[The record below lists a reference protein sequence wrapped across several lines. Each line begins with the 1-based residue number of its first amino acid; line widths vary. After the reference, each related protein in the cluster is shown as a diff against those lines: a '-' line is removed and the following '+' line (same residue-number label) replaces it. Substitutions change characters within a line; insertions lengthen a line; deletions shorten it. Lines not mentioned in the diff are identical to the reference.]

1 MKNQTTNHDVKE
13 TKIITAPL
21 EMSPAVLNS
30 GGLIPAGFGN
40 FLFPGVSNPLATFFP
55 FGIKVKQWVKP
66 NISRDH
72 IIRVTVGLRP
82 HRPSGFVVRS
92 ESLGSKTLV
101 HNYGHGGSGWSLS
114 WGTASLVADEVQ
126 KTSAKKIA
134 VMGSGIN
141 GLTTARLLQR
151 YGYEVV
157 IYTKDMPPN
166 VTSNFA
172 GAGWSPTA
180 TLVDEGK
187 YTPEFKKLLTKT
199 ARISHRFFQDF
210 IGIERY
216 GVEYQEGYAAD
227 DAPPVAH
234 GADYIGSDIEDLVG
248 ETEDM
253 AEGTTPFQYKH
264 VTKHWSMRYQVPR
277 YLAAMQDDFRIAGGM
292 VITKEFKRPE
302 DIDALPEMVVVNCM
316 GLGTKEVFN
325 DPELMPIR
333 GQLTH
338 LIPQPELT
346 YRFGVASAGLN
357 FNPRGDALS
366 CGGSTIPN
374 IWDSTPD
381 PHEVDRVIDGLI
393 SNVETRFKL
402 S

>member
-1 MKNQTTNHDVKE
+1 MNESQN
-13 TKIITAPL
+13 ITAPL
-21 EMSPAVLNS
+21 EMTPAMLQS

-40 FLFPGVSNPLATFFP
+40 FLFPGVRAPLATFFP
-55 FGIKVKQWVKP
+55 FGIKVREWVKP
-66 NISRDH
+66 KISHDH

-82 HRPSGFVVRS
+82 HRPSGFVVRA
-92 ESLGSKTLV
+92 EALGSKTLI

-114 WGTASLVADEVQ
+114 WGCAALVADEVK
-126 KTSAKKIA
+126 KTPAKKIA
-134 VMGSGIN
+134 VLGSGIN

-157 IYTKDMPPN
+157 IYTKDIPPN

-172 GAGWSPTA
+172 SAVWSPTA

-199 ARISHRFFQDF
+199 ARVSHRFFQDF

-216 GVEYQEGYAAD
+216 GVEFQEAYSAD
-227 DAPPVAH
+227 DSPLPVHDPA
-234 GADYIGSDIEDLVG
+234 YIGSDIEDLVG
-248 ETEDM
+248 EKEEITDG
-253 AEGTTPFQYKH
+253 AFPFRYKN
-264 VTKHWSMRYQVPR
+264 VLKDWGMRFQVPR
-277 YLAAMQDDFRIAGGM
+277 YLAAMQDDFRVFGGK
-292 VITKEFKRPE
+292 VAIKEIKRPE
-302 DIDALPEMVVVNCM
+302 DVDALAESVVVNCM

-338 LIPQPELT
+338 LIPQPDLT
-346 YRFGVASAGLN
+346 YRFSVASAALS
-357 FNPRGDALS
+357 FNPRADALT
-366 CGGSTIPN
+366 CGGSTVPN
-374 IWDSTPD
+374 IWDTTPD

-393 SNVETRFKL
+393 NVVDTRFKL